1 MENIPF
7 TNLQKYIQVPGR
19 MGLLVT
25 LDLIATNVYNSVEAP
40 TQRGLSYIE
49 IWMIGVQIPILVGIF
64 EYGILLAMRK
74 YYKPNNSSI
83 VVKFDS
89 NDSSTTEGN
98 IDMDS
103 FGKAMDKWTFTASL
117 LFIFLFHVFYWIST
131 RI

>member
-1 MENIPF
+1 
-7 TNLQKYIQVPGR
+7 

-74 YYKPNNSSI
+74 YYKSM
-83 VVKFDS
+83 
-89 NDSSTTEGN
+89 
-98 IDMDS
+98 DMYS
-103 FGKAMDKWTFTASL
+103 LGKTMDKWTFTASL
-117 LFIFLFHVFYWIST
+117 IFVFLFNIFYWTFST
-131 RI
+131 

>member
-1 MENIPF
+1 
-7 TNLQKYIQVPGR
+7 

-89 NDSSTTEGN
+89 TDSSTTEGN

-103 FGKAMDKWTFTASL
+103 FGKVIDKWTFTASL
-117 LFIFLFHVFYWIST
+117 IFVLLFNIFYWTFST
-131 RI
+131 